1 MSHQAKTV
9 TVFVWW
15 LLPFSGIPRPAGC
28 TIDHLSGKEEPYME
42 RYEKAE
48 MKVIEIKD
56 DVITTSGE
64 TQNTHTPPCNY
75 ELCMFL

>member
-1 MSHQAKTV
+1 
-9 TVFVWW
+9 
-15 LLPFSGIPRPAGC
+15 
-28 TIDHLSGKEEPYME
+28 ME

-75 ELCMFL
+75 ELCIFL